1 MADKDDLRRQIEA
14 QISKLSGDTA
24 KAYREHLTA
33 LNTITTT
40 SLPAYQQLLDNI
52 NDTVSDMSEGF
63 EGIRSQLTG
72 IVDELGRS
80 NTNSKDITKSFVGL
94 RSIAQKLKYDQ
105 QGITDLSKDQLKQE
119 KSKVKVLQEQLKTAA
134 KEAQR
139 KIDAGEAITEQ
150 ENAVLIAQGESF
162 KVITSLNALL
172 DKRIEQEEKI
182 NKTLGIT
189 GVLLTGISKI
199 PIVGPLL
206 KTNEA
211 LDAAR
216 TKAQSSNNAFKVM
229 GAGLASVGKSL
240 ASSLMDP
247 LATIGLVVAAFK
259 FLLELGF
266 KVDKQVVSLQK
277 SLYLSRAGAEGL
289 RENFQYISENNQV
302 LVNGLNKQLLS
313 VQSQTDAAIQL
324 SNAMGA
330 IGLATNEEIQSQ
342 ILLTKQMGFSVEEA
356 NNLYVLGRQN
366 QMTSAEVV
374 GEIQKQVKAYQ
385 KQTGVL
391 LDVKK
396 ITQDVSKITGQLRL
410 QYGNNVSQLT
420 AAVIQSNKLG
430 FSLEQSKKIAE
441 GLLNFEQSIENEL
454 AAELLIGRD
463 LNLEQARLLALNGK
477 SAEATALIAEQMGG
491 AAEFSRL
498 NVIQQESLA
507 KALNMNADELANSML
522 YQENLNRLRGE
533 DRQRLEDQ
541 LTYLRSIGAEEQAQQ
556 LERAIANGTN
566 IEASMDAVDAQT
578 SFNGAVEKLKELLVD
593 IVDGPAMRLANG
605 LIGMLNTGE
614 GLYKIMGGVATILTT
629 MSVTKLV
636 LGLIQA
642 SVAAGT
648 MAASAAFGM
657 SALTLGGAAVAALIG
672 GALIM
677 NGINSA
683 AAKAEENAKKPANS
697 NFASGGIIG
706 GNSIAGDN
714 MTIKANSGEMV
725 LNKSQQA
732 KLFNM
737 INGGGGGGNIQ
748 LNANLIMD
756 DKVFALAV
764 ANVEKKYSN
773 LVGTERQKANRE
785 PQ

>member
-1 MADKDDLRRQIEA
+1 MAAADDKRRELETQIN
-14 QISKLSGDTA
+14 KLSGDTA
-24 KAYREHLTA
+24 RRYRDQLNLLVQQNAA
-33 LNTITTT
+33 L
-40 SLPAYQQLLDNI
+40 SEFDDLLIDVN
-52 NDTVSDMSEGF
+52 NRVSSMSEGF
-63 EGIRSQLTG
+63 AGVESQLKA
-72 IVDELGRS
+72 IVDELKNVDS
-80 NTNSKDITKSFVGL
+80 NSRDITQSFSGL
-94 RSIAQKLKYDQ
+94 RSISQKLKYDQ
-105 QGITDLSKDQLKQE
+105 QGITDLNLDQLKQE
-119 KSKVKVLQEQLKTAA
+119 KSKVKILQEQLKFTADEV
-134 KEAQR
+134 KK
-139 KIDAGEAITEQ
+139 KIAVGEAITEQ
-150 ENAVLIAQGESF
+150 ENALLQAENLQF
-162 KVITSLNALL
+162 DVIQQINALL
-172 DKRIEQEEKI
+172 DARIEQEEKI
-182 NKTLGIT
+182 NKKLGIT
-189 GVLLTGISKI
+189 GTLLTGISKI

-374 GEIQKQVKAYQ
+374 GEIQKQVKTYQ

-614 GLYKIMGGVATILTT
+614 GLYRVILGVSTILGA
-629 MSVTKLV
+629 MSIGKLV
-636 LGLIQA
+636 TGL
-642 SVAAGT
+642 VAAQI
-648 MAASAAFGM
+648 AAGGLAAMSAATA
-657 SALTLGGAAVAALIG
+657 SALTLGVAALAIAG
-672 GALIM
+672 GIALIM
-677 NGINSA
+677 NGANSA
-683 AAKAEENAKKPANS
+683 ASTAEAKAKKPANS
-697 NFASGGIIG
+697 NFASGGIVG

-737 INGGGGGGNIQ
+737 INGSGGGGNIQ

-764 ANVEKKYSN
+764 ANVERTNSN
-773 LVGTERQKANRE
+773 RLGSERQISNRN

>member
-1 MADKDDLRRQIEA
+1 
-14 QISKLSGDTA
+14 
-24 KAYREHLTA
+24 
-33 LNTITTT
+33 
-40 SLPAYQQLLDNI
+40 
-52 NDTVSDMSEGF
+52 
-63 EGIRSQLTG
+63 
-72 IVDELGRS
+72 
-80 NTNSKDITKSFVGL
+80 
-94 RSIAQKLKYDQ
+94 
-105 QGITDLSKDQLKQE
+105 
-119 KSKVKVLQEQLKTAA
+119 
-134 KEAQR
+134 
-139 KIDAGEAITEQ
+139 
-150 ENAVLIAQGESF
+150 
-162 KVITSLNALL
+162 
-172 DKRIEQEEKI
+172 
-182 NKTLGIT
+182 
-189 GVLLTGISKI
+189 
-199 PIVGPLL
+199 
-206 KTNEA
+206 
-211 LDAAR
+211 
-216 TKAQSSNNAFKVM
+216 M

-454 AAELLIGRD
+454 AAELLINRD

-522 YQENLNRLRGE
+522 YQENLNRLKGE

-614 GLYKIMGGVATILTT
+614 GLYRVILGVSTILGA
-629 MSVTKLV
+629 MSIGKLV
-636 LGLIQA
+636 TGL
-642 SVAAGT
+642 VAAQI
-648 MAASAAFGM
+648 AAGGLAAMSAATA
-657 SALTLGGAAVAALIG
+657 SALTLGVAALAIAG
-672 GALIM
+672 GIALIM
-677 NGINSA
+677 NGANSA
-683 AAKAEENAKKPANS
+683 ASTAEAKAKKPANS
-697 NFASGGIIG
+697 NFASGGIVG

>member
-1 MADKDDLRRQIEA
+1 MAEKDDIILKIKEKIAKLDKDSAKSYREQLKALNENNAALTTYKTLLGNINNEIEDQLQGFA
-14 QISKLSGDTA
+14 GLLKEIIGINEELEKEGKYVRDTTKAFRGLESIASKL
-24 KAYREHLTA
+24 K
-33 LNTITTT
+33 
-40 SLPAYQQLLDNI
+40 
-52 NDTVSDMSEGF
+52 ND
-63 EGIRSQLTG
+63 
-72 IVDELGRS
+72 
-80 NTNSKDITKSFVGL
+80 
-94 RSIAQKLKYDQ
+94 QKGY
-105 QGITDLSKDQLKQE
+105 TDLNKDQLKQE
-119 KSKVKVLQEQLKTAA
+119 QSKLKILHDQAKLAA
-134 KEAQR
+134 EEIKKRGAQNEKEAAILNGYEDQF
-139 KIDAGEAITEQ
+139 KIFERTNKLLEDRIKE
-150 ENAVLIAQGESF
+150 ENEL
-162 KVITSLNALL
+162 
-172 DKRIEQEEKI
+172 
-182 NKTLGIT
+182 NKTLGVT
-189 GVLLTGISKI
+189 GILLTGMSKI

-211 LDAAR
+211 LDMAK
-216 TKAQSSNNAFKVM
+216 TKAKAGGNAFQAM
-229 GAGLASVGKSL
+229 GTGLASVGKSL

-313 VQSQTDAAIQL
+313 VQNQTEATIQL

-330 IGLATNEEIQSQ
+330 VGLATNEEIQSQ

-366 QMTSAEVV
+366 RMTSAEVV
-374 GEIQKQVKAYQ
+374 GEVQKQVKAYQ

-410 QYGNNVSQLT
+410 QYGNNVNQLI
-420 AAVIQSNKLG
+420 AATVQANKLG
-430 FSLEQSKKIAE
+430 FSLEKTKQIAE

-454 AAELLIGRD
+454 AAELLINRD

-507 KALNMNADELANSML
+507 KALNMSADELADSML
-522 YQENLNRLRGE
+522 YQENLNRLKEE

-578 SFNGAVEKLKELLVD
+578 SFNGAVEKLKELLID

-605 LIGMLNTGE
+605 LVEMLNTGE
-614 GLYKIMGGVATILTT
+614 GLYRVILGVSTILGAMSIGKLVTGLVAAQIAATGVAT
-629 MSVTKLV
+629 MS
-636 LGLIQA
+636 A
-642 SVAAGT
+642 F
-648 MAASAAFGM
+648 MA
-657 SALTLGGAAVAALIG
+657 SALTLGTAAAAVIAGYYIMKG
-672 GALIM
+672 GLD
-677 NGINSA
+677 SA
-683 AAKAEENAKKPANS
+683 ASTAEAKTNKPTNP

-706 GNSIAGDN
+706 GNSLTGDN
-714 MTIKANSGEMV
+714 MAIKANSGEMV

-737 INGGGGGGNIQ
+737 INGGGSGGNIQ

-773 LVGTERQKANRE
+773 LVGTERQKVNRDL
-785 PQ
+785 Q